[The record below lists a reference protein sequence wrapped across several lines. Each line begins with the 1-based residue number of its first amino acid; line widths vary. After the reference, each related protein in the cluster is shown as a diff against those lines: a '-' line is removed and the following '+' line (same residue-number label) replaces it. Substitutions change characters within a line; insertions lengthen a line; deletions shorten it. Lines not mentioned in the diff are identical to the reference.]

1 MSARPHQ
8 AQKQTQKKTPENGK
22 SNTQITQKHP
32 KHANTQKKR
41 IQHARNAEWQA
52 KLQGIVSTDHTLWST
67 YKITGGPR
75 TQIPLKKFVLQNS
88 STGDAYYTDQE
99 KAETLVSAFASVHE
113 KASQISS
120 PLEGLVSADIAD
132 HEEEELNRSHP
143 PEQIQIS
150 PRLIAHLIRKSPNRK
165 APGPDN
171 ITATQLKNLP
181 SKTIVQIYYIFRAC
195 LQISY
200 FPNDWKI
207 AKVHPIPKPGKNK
220 TVLQNYRPISLLST
234 LSKILEKI
242 ILIQLGKHL
251 TQNNIIIPQQYGF
264 REKHSCIHQVLRVA
278 EYITMELNKNRYAQM
293 ALLDIEKAFDSVWHD
308 ALITKLRRI

>member
-1 MSARPHQ
+1 MQHTTNLLQDTLPSRGWFSNSQITTEHTSSISQSHGRRSRSKRSSKHGQMSARPHQ

-150 PRLIAHLIRKSPNRK
+150 PRLIAHLIRKSPKSSR
-165 APGPDN
+165 
-171 ITATQLKNLP
+171 T
-181 SKTIVQIYYIFRAC
+181 R
-195 LQISY
+195 
-200 FPNDWKI
+200 
-207 AKVHPIPKPGKNK
+207 
-220 TVLQNYRPISLLST
+220 
-234 LSKILEKI
+234 
-242 ILIQLGKHL
+242 
-251 TQNNIIIPQQYGF
+251 
-264 REKHSCIHQVLRVA
+264 
-278 EYITMELNKNRYAQM
+278 
-293 ALLDIEKAFDSVWHD
+293 
-308 ALITKLRRI
+308 